1 MAWTGGRR
9 TLRQPGDALPY
20 WTLRAPSNAPCELPH
35 IFLTARSRSA
45 QWTGVFARDLD
56 ALVRSGAV
64 TVMTGML
71 AAMRNLAGARSSSR
85 LLRPKCKFCITVFGP
100 RQPAHRIARTLLHT
114 HVCFERVTTEVEN
127 DHRTPYFGSP
137 WDRALSGSGRLTVT
151 CSFDAPTHT
160 TPSTSSN

>member
-85 LLRPKCKFCITVFGP
+85 LLRPKSKSCITVFGP

-127 DHRTPYFGSP
+127 DHRTPY
-137 WDRALSGSGRLTVT
+137 GRDGRTGGYGG
-151 CSFDAPTHT
+151 
-160 TPSTSSN
+160 